1 MEIEMSFEEKKIVK
15 YGTKFSIDATDMSI
29 NEDGIPTANVT
40 LKKERVPVLYI
51 IPKHQEE
58 VHFIRMQLKAIAE
71 MTCEGKKAHRKYE
84 LELMDRLAEIT
95 DTMFN
100 KRKDLQ

>member
-1 MEIEMSFEEKKIVK
+1 
-15 YGTKFSIDATDMSI
+15 
-29 NEDGIPTANVT
+29 
-40 LKKERVPVLYI
+40 
-51 IPKHQEE
+51 
-58 VHFIRMQLKAIAE
+58 MQLKAIAE

>member
-1 MEIEMSFEEKKIVK
+1 MSFEEKKIVK

-29 NEDGIPTANVT
+29 DEDGIPTANVT
-40 LKKERVPVLYI
+40 LKKEQVPILYI
-51 IPKHQEE
+51 IPKYQEE

-71 MTCEGKKAHRKYE
+71 MTCDGKKAHRKYE

-95 DTMFN
+95 DILLGI
-100 KRKDLQ
+100 KK